1 MGTWNP
7 DSVDPY
13 PLHPELEV
21 LEVRRVSLKES
32 EYLSR
37 HGTEIDEVLA
47 ASFPRL
53 RYDERDGA

>member
-1 MGTWNP
+1 MGTWNS

-21 LEVRRVSLKES
+21 LEVRRVSPKES
-32 EYLSR
+32 EYLSQ
-37 HGTEIDEVLA
+37 HGTEIDEVFV

>member
-53 RYDERDGA
+53 QYDERGGA